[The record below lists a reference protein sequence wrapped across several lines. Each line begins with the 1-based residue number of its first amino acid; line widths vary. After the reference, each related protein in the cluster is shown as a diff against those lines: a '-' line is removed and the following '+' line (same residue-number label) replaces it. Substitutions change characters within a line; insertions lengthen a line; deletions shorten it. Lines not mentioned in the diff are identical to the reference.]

1 MTLVILTEGVRLR
14 HYNLNTA
21 TRQQHHQILDSAK
34 KTVFNKISELN
45 HRTNKSSPPRPPSR
59 SDRFNWGRG
68 SPGGLGEEIEIFPG
82 PLA

>member
-1 MTLVILTEGVRLR
+1 MVYRLPDSFSLTSF
-14 HYNLNTA
+14 
-21 TRQQHHQILDSAK
+21 DSSLK
-34 KTVFNKISELN
+34 REPFGDTSEL
-45 HRTNKSSPPRPPSR
+45 HLIKPDFKYSTTESVQSRTPSR